1 MKVSSCL
8 RRSSVLA
15 SKPKSMEHNLPTGPL
30 PQGWRSRPGYLPIS
44 TPVCGDS
51 PARRSDEE
59 ELAEAAAGDVQAGQA
74 ERGQV
79 ARPPQQVGADHPDG
93 QVAQQDHALV
103 QGRALDDHLD
113 RPRIDAERVERG
125 GEQEE

>member
-15 SKPKSMEHNLPTGPL
+15 SKPKSMEYNLPMGPL

-51 PARRSDEE
+51 RSDQEQ
-59 ELAEAAAGDVQAGQA
+59 LAQAPTGHVQAGQA
-74 ERGQV
+74 EYGQV
-79 ARPPQQVGADHPDG
+79 ARPPQQVGADHTDG
-93 QVAQQDHALV
+93 QFAQEDHALV
-103 QGRALDDHLD
+103 QRRALDDHLD

-125 GEQEE
+125 GEQEER